1 MEPTYGPKTISA
13 TTTTTSPTAPLP
25 LDLEVPDPPKLLSIS
40 PKLTSTNVNNNE
52 ESKTE
57 NVQQTN
63 TQIELAESS
72 IPIPQNIEI
81 PEAAKQFK
89 FGSQIMII
97 GLNSMPELNKK
108 LGFIVGDYKKYSQ
121 RIPVRLISNTNPL
134 TTYLLKLKN
143 LQFVSPPIPGYE
155 VEAYNSSLSSENDN
169 QSSDDDDDSDIESN
183 HSTTTSSS
191 ESSLSH
197 TISIK
202 TLNVNNHPQ
211 TEIDHDEDDDII
223 KSQQKLKK
231 ANESRAKYLEI
242 MKEFNKPETIDLSP
256 SVTSTK
262 SLPIDCGL
270 RWVCTA
276 QFFFWFPSHDVNEF
290 FVCCKWLGTEA
301 DYRGH

>member
-1 MEPTYGPKTISA
+1 MIKVSTMEPTDKPKTV
-13 TTTTTSPTAPLP
+13 TTSPAVPLP

-40 PKLTSTNVNNNE
+40 PKLTSTNVVNNE

-72 IPIPQNIEI
+72 IIPIPQNIEI

-97 GLNSMPELNKK
+97 GLNTMPELNKK

-155 VEAYNSSLSSENDN
+155 VEAYNSSSSENDD
-169 QSSDDDDDSDIESN
+169 QSSDNDDDDSDIESN

-202 TLNVNNHPQ
+202 TLNVNNHATQ

-223 KSQQKLKK
+223 KSQKIKK

-270 RWVCTA
+270 RWVCTV
-276 QFFFWFPSHDVNEF
+276 QIFCFWFPMM
-290 FVCCKWLGTEA
+290 
-301 DYRGH
+301 